1 MICTG
6 PWLPENIS
14 VSETWSD
21 QGYRYPPLLSSPF
34 PAKWI
39 TCPSQVISS
48 VVCKHSLRIWYPFI
62 LQGEEGYCK
71 FGVIP
76 KNTTQWPARSRT
88 WRGKQVLQANRLIEI
103 RKRFSPPSS
112 KKGNN
117 SENQQVSYGQTFEQQ
132 TKQPSKNAVSFLTVY
147 SR

>member
-6 PWLPENIS
+6 PS
-14 VSETWSD
+14 VLDFSFWD
-21 QGYRYPPLLSSPF
+21 MKWQGVSLPLLSPP

-48 VVCKHSLRIWYPFI
+48 VVRKHSLRVWYPFI
-62 LQGEEGYCK
+62 LQDAEGHCE
-71 FGVIP
+71 VIVMP
-76 KNTTQWPARSRT
+76 KTQWPTKSRT
-88 WRGKQVLQANRLIEI
+88 SRGKRVFQENRIIET
-103 RKRFSPPSS
+103 RRQRSLSPPPS

-117 SENQQVSYGQTFEQQ
+117 SENQQASDGQTYEQQ
-132 TKQPSKNAVSFLTVY
+132 TKPNNLPKTFVSFLTVY